1 MATLRQRRPGVWEI
15 RVFTGRNA
23 AGRPT
28 QISRAVRGTKREAQ
42 RVAAS
47 LESKRPSNAAGRTV
61 TDVLTA
67 WRDVNQPVWAE
78 STRRDYESRIA
89 KIEDDPIAAMSVA
102 RLRVADVERWHARMR
117 KTGVG
122 EAAIRSR
129 HSVLRAALAQGLRWE
144 WVGSNPASQAVLRQP
159 KRAPRDAM
167 TPDDVRAVIA
177 SAREIDPAA
186 GVALRLAALAGLR
199 RAELAALQ
207 WSDLVGNQLTI
218 DSSACIF
225 RHDGASRVDDVATKT
240 GNSRTLT
247 LDPTTVDEMVALQ
260 AAREQVS
267 PYMFSDTPGPAN
279 PDRIGWWWTRARER
293 SGIDRKWRLHDL
305 RHWTATTAITSGHDV
320 RTVAGR
326 LGHANP
332 AMTLRVYAHAVEG
345 ADRAL
350 ASALAA
356 TLDGGGDLRAH
367 DDARVE
373 HSKGMDVL
381 SRLGADRQ
389 AVADFCRRN
398 GIRRL
403 AVFGSALR
411 DDFTPE
417 SDVDLLVEFH
427 PGQSVSL
434 FDMARMEMELE
445 EIVHEHRVDLR
456 TAGDLGARFRDRV
469 VAEAEAVYEV
479 AA

>member
-1 MATLRQRRPGVWEI
+1 VATVRERKPGVWEI
-15 RVFTGRNA
+15 RVFTGRDA
-23 AGRPT
+23 SGRPT
-28 QISRAVRGTKREAQ
+28 QISKTVRGTKREAQ
-42 RVAAS
+42 RVAAT
-47 LESKRPSNAAGRTV
+47 LEARPPSNAAGRTV
-61 TDVLTA
+61 TDVLSA

-89 KIEDDPIAAMSVA
+89 RIEADQIAEMPVA

-129 HSVLRAALAQGLRWE
+129 HSVLRAALAQALRWE
-144 WVGSNPASQAVLRQP
+144 WVGSNPASQAILRQP

-167 TPDDVRAVIA
+167 TPDDVRAAIA
-177 SAREIDPAA
+177 AAHAIDPAA
-186 GVALRLAALAGLR
+186 GVALRLAAVGGLR

-207 WSDLVGNQLTI
+207 WSDLDGNQLTI
-218 DSSACIF
+218 DSSACVV
-225 RHDGASRVDDVATKT
+225 RRDGESYVEDVATKT
-240 GNSRTLT
+240 GNRRTVT
-247 LDPTTVDEMVALQ
+247 LDQATVDELDALR
-260 AAREQVS
+260 ATREQVS
-267 PYMFSDTPGPAN
+267 PYLFSDTDDPAN
-279 PDRIGWWWTRARER
+279 PDRIGWWWNRAREQ
-293 SGIDRKWRLHDL
+293 SGIDKKWRLHDL

-350 ASALAA
+350 ASSIAA
-356 TLDGGGDLRAH
+356 TLDGTEKSQEPPA
-367 DDARVE
+367 AEVE
-373 HSKGMDVL
+373 HSRGMDVL
-381 SRLGADRQ
+381 ARLGVDPN
-389 AVADFCRRN
+389 AVTAFCRRN
-398 GIRRL
+398 GVRRL

-417 SDVDLLVEFH
+417 SDVDLLVEFQ
-427 PGQSVSL
+427 PGQKVSL
-434 FDMARMEMELE
+434 FDMARMEIELE
-445 EIVHEHRVDLR
+445 EIVDGHRIDLR
-456 TAGDLGARFRDRV
+456 TAGDLGVRFRDEV
-469 VAEAEAVYEV
+469 VAEAEAVYDV

>member
-1 MATLRQRRPGVWEI
+1 VATVRERKPGVWEI
-15 RVFTGRNA
+15 RVFTGRDA
-23 AGRPT
+23 SGRPT
-28 QISRAVRGTKREAQ
+28 QISKTVRGTKREAQ
-42 RVAAS
+42 RVAAT
-47 LESKRPSNAAGRTV
+47 LESRPPSNAAGRTV

-89 KIEDDPIAAMSVA
+89 HIEADQIAEMPVA

-122 EAAIRSR
+122 EAAIRGR
-129 HSVLRAALAQGLRWE
+129 HSVLRAALTQALRWE
-144 WVGSNPASQAVLRQP
+144 LVGSNPASQAILRQP

-167 TPDDVRAVIA
+167 TPADVRAVIT
-177 SAREIDPAA
+177 SARELDPAA
-186 GVALRLAALAGLR
+186 GVALRLAAVGGLR

-207 WSDLVGNQLTI
+207 WSDVDGNQLAI
-218 DSSACIF
+218 DSSACVF
-225 RHDGASRVDDVATKT
+225 RNGGESHVEDVATKT
-240 GNSRTLT
+240 GNTRTLT
-247 LDPTTVDEMVALQ
+247 LDAATVEEIAALRTT
-260 AAREQVS
+260 REQAS
-267 PYMFSDTPGPAN
+267 PYLFSDTDGPAN
-279 PDRIGWWWTRARER
+279 PDRIGWWWNRAREQ
-293 SGIDRKWRLHDL
+293 SGIDKKWRLHDL

-350 ASALAA
+350 ASSIAA
-356 TLDGGGDLRAH
+356 TLDGEEIAVDQVPA
-367 DDARVE
+367 VE

-381 SRLGADRQ
+381 ARLGADPT
-389 AVADFCRRN
+389 AVAGFCLRN
-398 GIRRL
+398 GVRRL

-417 SDVDLLVEFH
+417 SDVDLLVDFQ
-427 PGQSVSL
+427 PGQKVSL

-445 EIVHEHRVDLR
+445 EIVDGHRIDLR
-456 TAGDLGARFRDRV
+456 TAGDLGVRFRDEV
-469 VAEAEAVYEV
+469 VAEAEAVYDV